1 MMNVFKQRN
10 TKYKMQGN
18 MIKKGHG
25 ETKFF
30 HIKIVDKKRVWRNKA
45 LPHSLGSEKINFGWC
60 MASSSY

>member
-1 MMNVFKQRN
+1 MYSSKEIPN
-10 TKYKMQGN
+10 TKCKV
-18 MIKKGHG
+18 ILKKRHG

-60 MASSSY
+60 MAYSSY